1 MSFSHLMLTQPEVAA
16 RLSREAEKGMI
27 PQSVMILGSDYSSRM
42 TAAVELALT
51 FLSEEDAYQSLDVQ
65 DLVILSNR
73 NSQLRIRALLSVFR
87 RSRNRRSWL
96 MLLHETRILL
106 LSYHAS
112 LNESGDK
119 EAFRCAGELGE
130 LIYSYR
136 DDFSEKELDKFI
148 QSFEKLS
155 GNLFS
160 SMKKRSPFSIDQVR
174 DIQAF
179 LQLESDRG
187 KAVIL
192 ENIEDVTAGA
202 MNSLLKILE
211 EPPKGA
217 HIILVSRDP
226 SRILDTILSRV
237 RKYEL
242 PPISQELTR
251 RFILDTF
258 TKEWNGTLEEYF
270 YEEAGFDG
278 EKLKALAAGFVQRSF
293 VRKEKPSY
301 EELNEL
307 TAFLDEFDTY
317 QLFMKAL
324 YEELM
329 KIAVTGRKPSA
340 MRAAGTIVSLWR
352 DSAVYNQNRKIMID
366 RAERGIRNE

>member
-1 MSFSHLMLTQPEVAA
+1 MSFSHLMLTQPEVAG

-258 TKEWNGTLEEYF
+258 TKEWNGSLEEYF

-307 TAFLDEFDTY
+307 AAFLDEFDTY

>member
-1 MSFSHLMLTQPEVAA
+1 MSFSHLMLTQPEVAG

-106 LSYHAS
+106 LSYHAA

-160 SMKKRSPFSIDQVR
+160 SMKKRSPF
-174 DIQAF
+174 
-179 LQLESDRG
+179 
-187 KAVIL
+187 
-192 ENIEDVTAGA
+192 
-202 MNSLLKILE
+202 
-211 EPPKGA
+211 
-217 HIILVSRDP
+217 
-226 SRILDTILSRV
+226 
-237 RKYEL
+237 
-242 PPISQELTR
+242 
-251 RFILDTF
+251 
-258 TKEWNGTLEEYF
+258 
-270 YEEAGFDG
+270 
-278 EKLKALAAGFVQRSF
+278 
-293 VRKEKPSY
+293 
-301 EELNEL
+301 
-307 TAFLDEFDTY
+307 
-317 QLFMKAL
+317 
-324 YEELM
+324 
-329 KIAVTGRKPSA
+329 
-340 MRAAGTIVSLWR
+340 
-352 DSAVYNQNRKIMID
+352 
-366 RAERGIRNE
+366 

>member
-1 MSFSHLMLTQPEVAA
+1 MSFSHLMLTQPEVAG

-106 LSYHAS
+106 LSYHAA

-119 EAFRCAGELGE
+119 EAFRCGGELGE

-155 GNLFS
+155 GNLFA

>member
-106 LSYHAS
+106 LSYHAA

-329 KIAVTGRKPSA
+329 KIAVTGRKSSA

>member
-1 MSFSHLMLTQPEVAA
+1 MSFSHLKLTQPEAA
-16 RLSREAEKGMI
+16 ERLEREAERGVI
-27 PQSVMILGSDYSSRM
+27 PQSVMILGPSFSSRM
-42 TAAVELALT
+42 TAAVETALAL
-51 FLSEEDAYQSLDVQ
+51 LGEEDSYTGLDVQ

-73 NSQLRIRALLSVFR
+73 NSQLRLKALLSVYKR
-87 RSRNRRSWL
+87 ARNRRSWN
-96 MLLHETRILL
+96 MLLHEARLLL
-106 LSYHAS
+106 LSYHPA

-119 EAFRCAGELGE
+119 DAFRAAGELGE

-136 DDFSEKELDKFI
+136 DDFNDKELDKFI
-148 QSFEKLS
+148 QSFEKLLS
-155 GNLFS
+155 GLFAAQ
-160 SMKKRSPFSIDQVR
+160 KKKSPFSIDQVR

-192 ENIEDVTAGA
+192 ENIEDVTPGA

-242 PPISQELTR
+242 PPISPENTSL
-251 RFILDTF
+251 FIMNTF
-258 TKEWNGTLEEYF
+258 TKEWKGTLEEYF
-270 YEEAGFDG
+270 YEEAGFDN
-278 EKLKALAAGFVQRSF
+278 KLLKQKAHEFVMRSF
-293 VRKEKPSY
+293 VRKERPSY
-301 EELNEL
+301 EALNEL
-307 TAFLDEFDTY
+307 NSFLDEFDTY

-329 KIAVTGRKPSA
+329 NIAVTERKPSA
-340 MRAAGTIVSLWR
+340 MRAANNVISIYR
-352 DSAVYNQNRKIMID
+352 DCTVYNQNRKIMTD
-366 RAERGIRNE
+366 RAEREIRHE

>member
-1 MSFSHLMLTQPEVAA
+1 
-16 RLSREAEKGMI
+16 RLEREAERGVI
-27 PQSVMILGSDYSSRM
+27 PQSVMILGSPFSSRM
-42 TAAVELALT
+42 TAAVETALF
-51 FLSEEDAYQSLDVQ
+51 FLSEEDSYIGLDVQ
-65 DLVILSNR
+65 DLIILSNR
-73 NSQLRIRALLSVFR
+73 NSQLRIKALLSVFK
-87 RSRNRRSWL
+87 RSRNKRSWN
-96 MLLHETRILL
+96 MLLHETRLLL
-106 LSYHAS
+106 LSYHPA

-119 EAFRCAGELGE
+119 DAFRAAGELGDH
-130 LIYSYR
+130 IFTYR
-136 DDFSEKELDKFI
+136 DDFSDKELEKFI
-148 QSFEKLS
+148 QVFEKLS
-155 GNLFS
+155 SNLFS
-160 SMKKRSPFSIDQVR
+160 SQKKRSPFSIDQVR

-179 LQLESDRG
+179 LQLESERG

-217 HIILVSRDP
+217 HLILVSRDP

-242 PPISQELTR
+242 PPISPALTK
-251 RFILDTF
+251 RFVMDTF
-258 TKEWNGTLEEYF
+258 TKDRNGTLEEYF
-270 YEEAGFDG
+270 YEEAGFDINM
-278 EKLKALAAGFVQRSF
+278 LKQHVADFVERSF
-293 VRKEKPSY
+293 IRKEKPGY

-307 TAFLDEFDTY
+307 TAFLDEADTY

-329 KIAVTGRKPSA
+329 EIAVKERKPAA
-340 MRAAGTIVSLWR
+340 MRAANNVIGIYR
-352 DSAVYNQNRKIMID
+352 DSSVYNQNRKIMID

>member
-1 MSFSHLMLTQPEVAA
+1 
-16 RLSREAEKGMI
+16 
-27 PQSVMILGSDYSSRM
+27 
-42 TAAVELALT
+42 
-51 FLSEEDAYQSLDVQ
+51 
-65 DLVILSNR
+65 
-73 NSQLRIRALLSVFR
+73 
-87 RSRNRRSWL
+87 
-96 MLLHETRILL
+96 
-106 LSYHAS
+106 
-112 LNESGDK
+112 
-119 EAFRCAGELGE
+119 
-130 LIYSYR
+130 
-136 DDFSEKELDKFI
+136 
-148 QSFEKLS
+148 
-155 GNLFS
+155 
-160 SMKKRSPFSIDQVR
+160 MKKRSPFSIDQVR

-329 KIAVTGRKPSA
+329 KIAVAGRKPSA

>member
-1 MSFSHLMLTQPEVAA
+1 MSFSHLMLTQPEVAG

-352 DSAVYNQNRKIMID
+352 DSAVYNQNRTIMID
-366 RAERGIRNE
+366 RAERGIRTE